1 MDAVPTSWQRQGMT
15 FTEPGLPASNCPAHI
30 LLVEDNP
37 VIAMNTEALL
47 EELGAREIVSTPGV
61 ADALRLIDDRTFD
74 FAILDLKLGNGED
87 SLPVAER
94 LAEAGVPYVFATGF
108 NEEDGLP
115 PNHGARA
122 ILKKPY
128 SFEDLA
134 RAICS

>member
-1 MDAVPTSWQRQGMT
+1 MDAVPTSWQRRGMT
-15 FTEPGLPASNCPAHI
+15 SAEPDLPASTFPLRV

-47 EELGAREIVSTPGV
+47 EDLGAREIIIAAGV
-61 ADALRLIDDRTFD
+61 TDAMRLIDARSFNL
-74 FAILDLKLGNGED
+74 AILDLKLGDGED

-94 LAEAGVPYVFATGF
+94 LGEAGVPYVFATGF

-115 PNHGARA
+115 PDHGALA

-128 SFEDLA
+128 SFEDLR
-134 RAICS
+134 RAIGR